1 MATRLN
7 TEFNYRYVVLG
18 DTPWARLK
26 TIKEFLNDR
35 KRALATEKIVELKYK
50 AKQAELEYA
59 KENNEPKHKIIELEI
74 EILEREMSIE
84 SEREAIALCKKEVE
98 VLEKLLKELYE
109 IVEPTRIEGY
119 SDDDMFELNSANE
132 YTAMIAKD
140 IQSEIIATGR
150 PSASKIRNAMTNPY
164 TWNALKKIGII
175 PEDLKV
181 LQTNHDP
188 VGQIELKEGLP
199 LLTNEKEFL
208 E

>member
-35 KRALATEKIVELKYK
+35 KRAVKTEKIAELKYE
-50 AKQAELEYA
+50 AKKAELEYA
-59 KENNEPKHKIIELEI
+59 KANNKPKHKIIELEI
-74 EILEREMSIE
+74 EILEREMNIDIE
-84 SEREAIALCKKEVE
+84 KEAIALCKKEVE

-109 IVEPTRIEGY
+109 IVEPTRLPGY

-150 PSASKIRNAMTNPY
+150 PSASKIRNAMSNPY

-181 LQTNHDP
+181 LQTNYDP
-188 VGQIELKEGLP
+188 SEKIELREGLP
-199 LLTNEKEFL
+199 LLTNDKEFL
-208 E
+208 